1 MSSPHPTPLP
11 MCVCVCVWLYTHR
24 TLNLIE
30 FPLDWEHRDNTSNP
44 PPPSRIGNLLPF
56 LFQCHLKT
64 TKYVRV
70 DMERDELDHVVVVV
84 RLSHFKARRRRFD
97 PFIINLK
104 TWEDCWKVDFD
115 VRGSFVCVC
124 AVLCIYI
131 SIELP
136 NALSVLLLL
145 LCVFFSLSLAY
156 AHGTAQHITPS
167 PPTAAAA
174 AILQQ
179 DVLLPIIC
187 RHVLAKPKLLCISY
201 TVTRK
206 SIRRLLLL
214 HQQLILHSFIKLKR
228 KKDTAKKKKN

>member
-1 MSSPHPTPLP
+1 MY
-11 MCVCVCVWLYTHR
+11 VC
-24 TLNLIE
+24 
-30 FPLDWEHRDNTSNP
+30 
-44 PPPSRIGNLLPF
+44 
-56 LFQCHLKT
+56 
-64 TKYVRV
+64 
-70 DMERDELDHVVVVV
+70 
-84 RLSHFKARRRRFD
+84 
-97 PFIINLK
+97 
-104 TWEDCWKVDFD
+104 
-115 VRGSFVCVC
+115 
-124 AVLCIYI
+124 VLCIYI

-174 AILQQ
+174 AAAAAILQQ

-206 SIRRLLLL
+206 SIRRLLLQ
-214 HQQLILHSFIKLKR
+214 HQQLILHTFIKLKR
-228 KKDTAKKKKN
+228 KKDTAKKKIKRLFVVADQRIPLLL